1 MDKIKKLFKK
11 LSAAERAALMGI
23 LELLAANR
31 LDGLDIKKLTNST
44 FWRLRVG
51 NFRIIFKRRGAENI
65 VYEIRR
71 RDENTY
77 NGLGE

>member
-11 LSAAERAALMGI
+11 LSATDRIALAAA
-23 LELLAANR
+23 LELLVANN
-31 LDGLDIKKLTNST
+31 LEGLDIKKLAGGNL
-44 FWRLRVG
+44 WRLRVG
-51 NFRIIFKRRGAENI
+51 NFRIIFKRHNAENI

-77 NGLGE
+77 KGLV

>member
-11 LSAAERAALMGI
+11 LSVTDRIALAEA
-23 LELLAANR
+23 LELLIVNNLA
-31 LDGLDIKKLTNST
+31 GLDIKKLAGGNLC
-44 FWRLRVG
+44 RLRVG
-51 NFRIIFKRRGAENI
+51 NFRIIFKRRNAENI

-77 NGLGE
+77 QGLA

>member
-11 LSAAERAALMGI
+11 LSTTDRVALAEA
-23 LELLAANR
+23 LELLAVNN
-31 LDGLDIKKLTNST
+31 LEGLDIKKLAGGNL
-44 FWRLRVG
+44 WRLRVG
-51 NFRIIFKRRGAENI
+51 NFRIIFKRHNAENI

-77 NGLGE
+77 QGLA